1 MVTWTWTF
9 YSWKSCDY
17 WCPWSFDKGSL
28 SDLELPLFLSFDIKS
43 HLISDCWKKVACRLR
58 FIEFSWSFLLVTLSE
73 PGVLVCLFEVLIAG
87 GSSWSKGP
95 NCMVEIS
102 TLSSKI
108 FLPAHCFDTKYFP
121 VWSLLCLLNR
131 WWFSFISVF
140 FRSWHWIRQSLAH
153 YVVADRVWWTQPD
166 AQPTAKNSYFL
177 LLILI
182 K

>member
-73 PGVLVCLFEVLIAG
+73 PGVLVVFLEYWLLVGVLDQKALIAWLK
-87 GSSWSKGP
+87 SQRYPARYFFLLIASTP
-95 NCMVEIS
+95 N
-102 TLSSKI
+102 I
-108 FLPAHCFDTKYFP
+108 FRSEAC
-121 VWSLLCLLNR
+121 
-131 WWFSFISVF
+131 SVF
-140 FRSWHWIRQSLAH
+140 LIDDGLASSRCSFE
-153 YVVADRVWWTQPD
+153 AGTEFGRVWHTTSWPIEFDELNQTRSQQPRIRIFF
-166 AQPTAKNSYFL
+166 YWF
-177 LLILI
+177 
-182 K
+182 